1 MKYLLII
8 FLMVITACGAKKS
21 EPVGAYL
28 ATGSIQLS
36 DSVLKNDTGIHVM
49 KIFKD
54 GYWIMAI
61 YGNSFQSMISCA
73 GGTYEANAG
82 ECLRRF
88 DYFSRDT
95 SLVGITDKFYYTN
108 FGKKYIET
116 QIKKVTVLNPFI
128 INEAYEKVTAS
139 TPLKNTGMEGVWK
152 IKDGQVGYA
161 RMGDDYIKIYAY
173 PRFAWVQ
180 YNIRE
185 KKFIAAGGGTYQ
197 YDGNVVKETIDFTTY
212 KIAIGST
219 IEWKTTKQEG
229 GYLMLYDIDSYFDE
243 EIWRKV
249 K

>member
-8 FLMVITACGAKKS
+8 FLFVLSACGKKKS
-21 EPVGAYL
+21 EPVGAYKASEKIL
-28 ATGSIQLS
+28 LP
-36 DSVLKNDTGIHVM
+36 DSVLKNDTKVHLV

-61 YGNSFQSMISCA
+61 YGNGFQSMISCA
-73 GGTYEANAG
+73 GGTYEAGGG
-82 ECLRRF
+82 ECTRRF

-95 SLVGITDKFYYTN
+95 SLIIAADKFYYTN
-108 FGKKYIET
+108 LGNKYVET
-116 QIKKVTVLNPFI
+116 KIKKITIVNPFI
-128 INEAYEKVTAS
+128 NNEEYEKITSS
-139 TPLKNTGMEGVWK
+139 TPLKNAGMEGVWK
-152 IKDGQVGYA
+152 IESGQVGYA

-173 PRFAWVQ
+173 PGFAWVQ

-197 YDGNVVKETIDFTTY
+197 YDGSVVTETIDFTTY

-219 IEWKTTKQEG
+219 IEWKTTKQDG
-229 GYLMLYDIDSYFDE
+229 GKIMLYDIDSYFDE
-243 EIWRKV
+243 EIWRRV